1 MLNEKRQKSP
11 VKQHNENLALIFPNV
26 RHLEYY
32 TPRCH
37 VILGRGVVE
46 IKKFYFPKRIL
57 PYHTQLVTKI
67 SLARYRRIKVFC
79 IWVNG
84 PYYRV
89 SHTFPPNSII
99 IFLKCPVQWTLPSKY
114 EAPTEK
120 WTPHPPPH
128 HPLVKE
134 KKFALAINTCFSLI
148 NKNWL
153 ASISHSIS
161 SHVEY
166 LKF

>member
-89 SHTFPPNSII
+89 SHSWLGIPSPLTLLLFFWNAPFSGPYHLNMKLP
-99 IFLKCPVQWTLPSKY
+99 LKN
-114 EAPTEK
+114 EHHI
-120 WTPHPPPH
+120 PHPITLLWKKKNSH
-128 HPLVKE
+128 LPLIHA
-134 KKFALAINTCFSLI
+134 F
-148 NKNWL
+148 
-153 ASISHSIS
+153 HS
-161 SHVEY
+161 
-166 LKF
+166 